1 MTQILQFL
9 FWAAV
14 AVILFTYIVFPALIF
29 IRGRLVRKPY
39 TVADITPPVSMIIA
53 AHNEAANIAAK
64 LDNVLAMDYP
74 REQFEV
80 IVASDGSN
88 DGTNE
93 IVQGYAAQNVRL
105 LALPRQGKAPALDAG
120 VAASRGEI
128 LVFSDANSMYH
139 PQSLRALARPFADPD
154 VGGVAGNQVYTSKK
168 SASLSGDGEQSY
180 WSFDRKL
187 KQSQSKSG
195 NAISATGAIYAIRRS
210 LFRGVPVGVTD
221 DFAVST
227 DVIAQGKRLVFAPDA
242 IAYEPVAGTGG
253 VEFGRKTRVITRGLR
268 GVLVVRRELLNP
280 FRYGFYA
287 FQLFSH
293 KVLRRLVVFPLVLLL
308 IVSPFLWNT
317 GLIYQVAT
325 AAQLVFYG
333 CALVG
338 MLFHS
343 STLGR
348 LKIFTI
354 PFFFCMVNVAALIAA
369 INLIR
374 GHRIDFW
381 EPQRQDRPVSVAPD
395 ASNPG
400 STVSDRGQAI
410 SQ

>member
-1 MTQILQFL
+1 MSQVLQLL

-14 AVILFTYIVFPALIF
+14 AVIVFAYILFPAIIF

-39 TVADITPPVSMIIA
+39 VSADITPAISMVIA
-53 AHNEAANIAAK
+53 AHNEAANIGAK

-74 REQFEV
+74 REQLEV
-80 IVASDGSN
+80 IIASDGSN

-93 IVQGYAAQNVRL
+93 IVRGYAAQNVRL
-105 LALPRQGKAPALDAG
+105 LALPRQGKAPALDAA
-120 VAASRGEI
+120 VAAATGEV

-139 PQSLRALARPFADPD
+139 PQALRALARPFADPE

-168 SASLSGDGEQSY
+168 SEALSGDGEQSY
-180 WSFDRKL
+180 WSFDRKM

-227 DVIAQGKRLVFAPDA
+227 DVIVQGYRLVFAPDA

-287 FQLFSH
+287 FQLFAH
-293 KVLRRLVVFPLVLLL
+293 KVLRRLVVFPLLLL
-308 IVSPFLWNT
+308 LVLSPLLWSA
-317 GLIYQVAT
+317 GLIYQLAT
-325 AAQLVFYG
+325 LAQLAFYG
-333 CALVG
+333 CALAG
-338 MLFHS
+338 MLLS
-343 STLGR
+343 NTKLGR
-348 LKIFTI
+348 LKLFTI
-354 PFFFCMVNVAALIAA
+354 PFFFCMVNVASLIAA
-369 INLIR
+369 INMIR

-381 EPQRQDRPVSVAPD
+381 EPQRHGQAAP
-395 ASNPG
+395 AAPEQAQAN
-400 STVSDRGQAI
+400 TVSDPGAAI